1 MSDTPSIDG
10 LAQLRQVA
18 DSLRN
23 GGTQPRVTVRQL
35 LEWFGQQR
43 RGWRVI
49 STIQGALRRTGLQTD
64 PDFASA
70 YIDGDLSFSLVDTA
84 PALSGSVHD
93 QSAKYKTPNDE
104 EPVDAAIANAIIEDP
119 VLRVRMLPA
128 ANREPVAVKR
138 DDPVD
143 KALALMLMRDFS
155 QLPVTQ
161 NMRQVDGMISWRSIS
176 VGRMK
181 GQPCTSVRE
190 CLEKH
195 EEVRGDDSLLT
206 AFRKIVRHEVVLVR
220 GETNLIT
227 GIVTTADLSI
237 MFREQ
242 TEPFLLLSEI
252 ENQLR
257 RLINGRFRREELAG
271 AKDPKD
277 EKRPINNVTDLT
289 FGECTRLLEKPDHWQ
304 RLGLGLHRKTLIT
317 HLAEVRDIRNDVMHF
332 DPDGLSA
339 GELQQLNDVR
349 RLLRRL
355 L

>member
-1 MSDTPSIDG
+1 MSDLPSIDG
-10 LAQLRQVA
+10 LTQLRNVA
-18 DSLRN
+18 DTLKN
-23 GGTQPRVTVRQL
+23 GGTQPKVAVRQL

-84 PALSGSVHD
+84 TAPSGESKD
-93 QSAKYKTPNDE
+93 QNAKDKTPSDDQ
-104 EPVDAAIANAIIEDP
+104 PDDASLTNAIIEDP

-128 ANREPVAVKR
+128 ANREPVVVKR

-161 NMRQVDGMISWRSIS
+161 NMRHVDGMISWRSVS

-181 GQPCTSVRE
+181 GQECASVRE

-206 AFRKIVRHEVVLVR
+206 AFRKIVRHEAVLVR
-220 GETNLIT
+220 DNTNLIT

-257 RLINGRFRREELAG
+257 RLINGKFRRDELAG

-277 EKRPINNVTDLT
+277 KRRRIHSVTDLT
-289 FGECTRLLEKPDHWQ
+289 FGECTRLLEKPEHWQ
-304 RLGLGLHRKTLIT
+304 RLGLELHRKTLIT

-339 GELQQLNDVR
+339 SELQQLNDVR
-349 RLLRRL
+349 RLLGRL